1 VSISAL
7 SSSSL
12 LYSYQTQAAS
22 QNQAQTIAGEFEQ
35 VGQDLQA
42 GNLSQAQ
49 SDFSALT
56 QSLSG
61 APQGSQGPLAQELST
76 LGQSLQSGDLTG
88 AQQAYSNI
96 QQTVQQTSQAHPHHH
111 HHHGSGE
118 QTDAVNG
125 AANDVLSQLGQALQ
139 SGDLSTAQQSFSNLL
154 QLFNSSSNAYG
165 SSGSVSPLL
174 TTGLTLNTTA

>member
-1 VSISAL
+1 MSISAL

-22 QNQAQTIAGEFEQ
+22 QNQAQTIVGEFEQ

-76 LGQSLQSGDLTG
+76 LGQTLQSGDLTG
-88 AQQAYSNI
+88 AQQAYSSI
-96 QQTVQQTSQAHPHHH
+96 QQTVQAHPHHH
-111 HHHGSGE
+111 HHHGGSGE
-118 QTDAVNG
+118 QTGAASG

-139 SGDLSTAQQSFSNLL
+139 SGDLSSAQQSFSSLL
-154 QLFNSSSNAYG
+154 QLFNSSSNVYG
-165 SSGSVSPLL
+165 SSGSVSPVS
-174 TTGLTLNTTA
+174 TPGVTLNTTA